1 MSLWEAGLNH
11 WTPYDAVSNPKGRL
25 DGRDLL
31 AEFKQQGYQ
40 TVLSQSDLAQTV
52 KYSEN
57 FRHILHTV
65 AFKF

>member
-1 MSLWEAGLNH
+1 MMQ
-11 WTPYDAVSNPKGRL
+11 YSNPKGRL

-52 KYSEN
+52 NTQKIFGVSPHS
-57 FRHILHTV
+57 RI
-65 AFKF
+65 